1 MIKISDVVRELVTQN
16 PHLSFGLA
24 NRIFN
29 LTQLSQFLQPMIE
42 TKLKKEVRPSAI
54 LMNLSRLQ
62 QDYAKETKLK
72 PRFQIENITIQS
84 NLVTMTY
91 YKNDRT
97 ESQVE
102 ALSHAIRERNGYFGW
117 NEGMNEHA
125 VIFEARFLEASKQY
139 VQEEPKFVHDSVSAL
154 IIKFPKEYSTQ
165 PGFLY
170 TVLRTL
176 ALHNVNVIEA
186 TSTFSEFTVYIDRKD
201 IQLAFE
207 ALELAFTQ
215 ASV

>member
-1 MIKISDVVRELVTQN
+1 MIKISDVVRELVAQN

-42 TKLKKEVRPSAI
+42 ARLKKEVKPSAI

-62 QDYAKETKLK
+62 QSYAKPLK
-72 PRFQIENITIQS
+72 NKSKFQIENITIQS

-91 YKNDRT
+91 YKNNRT
-97 ESQVE
+97 EKQVG
-102 ALSHAIRERNGYFGW
+102 ALSDAVRQRNGYFGW

-125 VIFEARFLEASKQY
+125 VIFEKRFMDLSQEYLK
-139 VQEEPKFVHDSVSAL
+139 EEPKFIHEHVSAL
-154 IIKFPKEYSTQ
+154 IMKFPKEYSEQ

-176 ALHNVNVIEA
+176 ALHSINVIEA
-186 TSTFSEFTVYIDRKD
+186 TSTYSEFTVYIDRKD

-207 ALELAFTQ
+207 ALEIAFTHQ
-215 ASV
+215 

>member
-1 MIKISDVVRELVTQN
+1 MIKISDVVRELVAQN

-29 LTQLSQFLQPMIE
+29 LTQLAQFLRPMIE
-42 TKLKKEVRPSAI
+42 TKLKKEVQPAAI

-62 QDYAKETKLK
+62 QKFVQEIKAKPK
-72 PRFQIENITIQS
+72 FQIENITIQS
-84 NLVTMTY
+84 NLMTMTY
-91 YKNDRT
+91 YKNNRT

-102 ALSHAIRERNGYFGW
+102 ALSHSIRERNGYFGW

-125 VIFEARFLEASKQY
+125 VIFEARFFELSKKF
-139 VQEEPKFVHDSVSAL
+139 VKEEPKFMHDSVSAL
-154 IIKFPKEYSTQ
+154 IIKFPKEYATQ

-176 ALHNVNVIEA
+176 ALHSVNVIEA

-215 ASV
+215 ANV

>member
-1 MIKISDVVRELVTQN
+1 MIKISDVVRELVAQN

-29 LTQLSQFLQPMIE
+29 LTQLAQFLQPMIE
-42 TKLKKEVRPSAI
+42 ARLKKEVKASAI

-62 QDYAKETKLK
+62 QHYDIRFKAKPK
-72 PRFQIENITIQS
+72 FQIENITIQS
-84 NLVTMTY
+84 NLVTRTY
-91 YKNDRT
+91 YKNNRT
-97 ESQVE
+97 EKPVE
-102 ALSHAIRERNGYFGW
+102 ALSHAVRNRNGYFGW

-125 VIFEARFLEASKQY
+125 VVFERRFLDLAKEFIT
-139 VQEEPKFVHDSVSAL
+139 EEPKYQHDFVSAL
-154 IIKFPKEYSTQ
+154 IMKFPKVYSDQ

-176 ALHNVNVIEA
+176 ALHSINVIEV
-186 TSTFSEFTVYIDRKD
+186 TSTYSEFTVYIDRKD

-207 ALELAFTQ
+207 ALETAF
-215 ASV
+215 AY

>member
-1 MIKISDVVRELVTQN
+1 MIKISDVVRELVAQN

-42 TKLKKEVRPSAI
+42 ARLKKEVKPSAI

-62 QDYAKETKLK
+62 QSYEKEAKAK
-72 PRFQIENITIQS
+72 PKFQIENITIQS

-91 YKNDRT
+91 YKNNRT
-97 ESQVE
+97 ERQVE
-102 ALSHAIRERNGYFGW
+102 ALSHAVRERNGYFGW

-125 VIFEARFLEASKQY
+125 VIFEKRFLDLSIQY
-139 VQEEPKFVHDSVSAL
+139 IREEPKYKHELVSAL
-154 IIKFPKEYSTQ
+154 VIKFPKEYSEQ

-176 ALHNVNVIEA
+176 ALHSINVIDA
-186 TSTFSEFTVYIDRKD
+186 TSTYSEFTVYIDRKD

-207 ALELAFTQ
+207 ALELSFTEQ
-215 ASV
+215 